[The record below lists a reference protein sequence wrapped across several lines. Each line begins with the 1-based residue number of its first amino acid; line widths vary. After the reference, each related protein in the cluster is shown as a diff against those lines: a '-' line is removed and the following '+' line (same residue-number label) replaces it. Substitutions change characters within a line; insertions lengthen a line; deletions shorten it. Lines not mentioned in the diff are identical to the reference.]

1 MSAFKWG
8 ILGSGGIANDF
19 ARDLSYMEG
28 HQVAAVGS
36 RTIDSAQK
44 FAAQYEGCVAYGS
57 YEELVNSDVDA
68 IYVATPH
75 TYHAE
80 NAILALRAG
89 KPVLCEKP
97 FTINAAE
104 AKKVID
110 CAHEMNL
117 PLLEAIWTRFLPHIQ
132 VVKEIIASGVLGTI
146 RTVTADHGQFLPYS
160 RAPRL
165 WEPSLGGGAL
175 LDLGIYPLTLAH
187 IALGTPESFIA
198 SATLTE
204 LGVDL
209 QSSMVLTYKD
219 GAQSILT
226 STMANKTTIAA
237 TIAGDKARIELDGA
251 FYKPTA
257 MRVITV
263 DGDVTEYPNN
273 YKGHGL
279 REEAVEFARMVRA
292 GENESPLMPHAV
304 TLEIM
309 EFMDS
314 VRREIGVVYPSEI

>member
-1 MSAFKWG
+1 MSTFKWG

-19 ARDLSYMEG
+19 ARDLSYLDG
-28 HQVAAVGS
+28 HQVTAVGS
-36 RTIDSAQK
+36 RTIDSANK
-44 FAAQYEGCVAYGS
+44 FASQYEGCVAYGS
-57 YEELVNSDVDA
+57 YDELVQSDVDA

-104 AKKVID
+104 AKAVID

-117 PLLEAIWTRFLPHIQ
+117 PLLEAIWTRFLPHIK

-226 STMANKTTIAA
+226 STMANKTTISA

-251 FYKPTA
+251 FYKPTS
-257 MRVITV
+257 MRVITLA
-263 DGDVTEYPNN
+263 GEVTEYPNE

-309 EFMDS
+309 EFMDA
-314 VRREIGVVYPSEI
+314 VRREIGVVYPSER

>member
-1 MSAFKWG
+1 MSDFKWG

-19 ARDLSYMEG
+19 ARDLRFLTG
-28 HQVAAVGS
+28 HAVAAVGS
-36 RTIDSAQK
+36 RSLDSAEK
-44 FAAQYEGCVAYGS
+44 FAAQYPGCTPYGS
-57 YEELVNSDVDA
+57 YEELVRADVDA

-75 TYHAE
+75 TFHAE
-80 NAILALRAG
+80 NSILALRAG

-104 AKKVID
+104 AKAVID

-117 PLLEAIWTRFLPHIQ
+117 PLLEAIWTRFLPHIHK
-132 VVKEIIASGVLGTI
+132 VREIIASGALGTI

-175 LDLGIYPLTLAH
+175 LDLGIYPITLAH
-187 IALGTPESFIA
+187 IVFGKPESFIA
-198 SATLTE
+198 SATLTD

-209 QSSMVLTYKD
+209 QSSMVLTYRD

-226 STMANKTTIAA
+226 STMANKTRMSA
-237 TIAGDKARIELDGA
+237 TIAGDKARIELDGI
-251 FYKPTA
+251 FYKPTS
-257 MRVITV
+257 MRVVTLA
-263 DGDVTEYPNN
+263 GEVTEYPNT
-273 YKGHGL
+273 YEGHGL

-292 GENESPLMPHAV
+292 GENESPLMPHST

-309 EFMDS
+309 EFMDA
-314 VRREIGVVYPSEI
+314 VRSEIRVRYPSEK